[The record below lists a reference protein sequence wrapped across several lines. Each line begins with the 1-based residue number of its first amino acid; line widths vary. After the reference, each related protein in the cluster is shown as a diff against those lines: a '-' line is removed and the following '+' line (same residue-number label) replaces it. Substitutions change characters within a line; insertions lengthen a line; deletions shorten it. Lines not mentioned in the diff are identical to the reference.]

1 MPVYQN
7 IIAAVDLGD
16 TSAMVLQ
23 HASALAQECEARLT
37 VLHVVNYSPL
47 PNPGQMM
54 ATVDDQES
62 KLIEEANRQV
72 QQLLEREALSHGVG
86 AIVCA
91 GRPKVEIHNVA
102 KREKA
107 DLLVVGAH
115 GRHGLAG
122 LLGSTTNRVLEQ
134 ASCDVLVVR

>member
-23 HASALAQECEARLT
+23 HASALAQECKARLT

-54 ATVDDQES
+54 ATVDDKEN
-62 KLIEEANRQV
+62 KLIEEANKEV
-72 QQLLEREALSHGVG
+72 QQLLQREALSQGVG
-86 AIVCA
+86 AIVCT
-91 GRPKVEIHNVA
+91 GRPKVEIQNVA
-102 KREKA
+102 KRENA
-107 DLLVVGAH
+107 DLLVLGAH

-134 ASCDVLVVR
+134 VSCDVLVVR